1 MLAAG
6 LLHTMATGH
15 SNGFEE
21 PVKLELPADDWKSV
35 ALLSGRGGRDRRANR
50 RLSLPARCVAGAWA
64 AAFAVFASNVA
75 TLTLAVA
82 ETAPAVELET
92 LPLGLALV
100 MQGPIPKPTVGHK
113 VAASHVS
120 EIS

>member
-1 MLAAG
+1 M
-6 LLHTMATGH
+6 
-15 SNGFEE
+15 
-21 PVKLELPADDWKSV
+21 
-35 ALLSGRGGRDRRANR
+35 RNR
-50 RLSLPARCVAGAWA
+50 RLFLARSLCLQGLGPQLSR
-64 AAFAVFASNVA
+64 FFASNVA